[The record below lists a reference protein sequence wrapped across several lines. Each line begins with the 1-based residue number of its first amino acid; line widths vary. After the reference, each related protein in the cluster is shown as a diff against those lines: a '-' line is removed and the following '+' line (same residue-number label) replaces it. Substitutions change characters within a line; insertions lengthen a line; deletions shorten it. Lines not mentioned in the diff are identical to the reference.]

1 LGNVNNPEE
10 EEIESLCKL
19 LTTVGS
25 LLDTQ
30 KAHTHMDIYFQRIR
44 ELTKSLNVSPRMQF
58 MLQDVIE
65 LRERKWVTRNAV
77 AAPATIAQI
86 HEAAAKEK
94 AAHDKEYTQRQ
105 ISMSRGGSRRGGD
118 RNEQPQ
124 ANPEG
129 WAVAGNTARPPSKAG
144 DLSNFGKISKAPPT
158 VFGPSS
164 VFAGKK
170 ADSKRESLSRTSS
183 SSNMF
188 SMLQNAESGGDKT
201 PDAQP
206 QRRRLVLQPRTKPL
220 EQAEAQ
226 QQAESSEDEEAST
239 SAVPTEM
246 SEEAAKKKIDEDSKE
261 FFGVRNLDE
270 AEVYFTALPAQYHHK
285 LIDKLVSTAVESK
298 EADAHLV
305 SDLFT
310 RAASKNLCSP
320 AAFEEGLT
328 PVAEI
333 IDDIAIDAP
342 KAFTLFAT
350 MVKGVGFDE
359 DRRSRL
365 ASKSTDSDKL
375 LALLS

>member
-30 KAHTHMDIYFQRIR
+30 KAHAHMDVYFQRMR
-44 ELTKSLNVSPRMQF
+44 ELTKSPNVSPRMQF

-65 LRERKWVTRNAV
+65 LRDRKWVTRNAV

-94 AAHDKEYTQRQ
+94 AAHEKEYSQRQ

-118 RNEQPQ
+118 RSEQPP

-144 DLSNFGKISKAPPT
+144 DLSNFGKINKAPPT
-158 VFGPSS
+158 MFGPSS

-170 ADSKRESLSRTSS
+170 ADKRESLSRTSS

-188 SMLQNAESGGDKT
+188 SMLQNAESAADKT
-201 PDAQP
+201 ADAQP

-220 EQAEAQ
+220 EQAESP
-226 QQAESSEDEEAST
+226 QQAESSEDEEASS
-239 SAVPTEM
+239 SAVLTEM

-270 AEVYFTALPAQYHHK
+270 AEVYFTALPTQYHHK

-298 EADAHLV
+298 EADAQLV
-305 SDLFT
+305 SDLFA

-320 AAFEEGLT
+320 ISFEEGLT

-342 KAFTLFAT
+342 KAFALFAT

-365 ASKSTDSDKL
+365 ASKSMDSDKL